1 MTKKTK
7 SRVKSS
13 VQSKTKHNHKKN
25 ISNEQKSRLV
35 KNFFEILHT
44 IKLYHWKTKSY
55 SEHKSTDE
63 LHEKLAEDTDRFIE
77 VLLGKTASRI
87 DMVEHN
93 IRLYDFDNTQDFK
106 HKLFEFRQF
115 LIDLHQIFP
124 TKRDV
129 DLMNIKDD
137 MLYSVNRFLY
147 TLTLA

>member
-7 SRVKSS
+7 SRRNTSDHN
-13 VQSKTKHNHKKN
+13 KTKHNLKKS

-63 LHEKLAEDTDRFIE
+63 LHEKLAEQSDRFIE

-93 IRLYDFDNTQDFK
+93 IRLYDFDNTDDFK

-115 LIDLHQIFP
+115 LIDLYQIFP
-124 TKRDV
+124 SNRDA
-129 DLMNIKDD
+129 DLMTIKDD
-137 MLYSVNRFLY
+137 MLDSVNRFLY